1 MPNVVGVIQARMG
14 STRLPGKALRALG
27 GKPLIWHIVDRVRR
41 ADCCDTII
49 LATTTDP
56 RNEPMVDFAEDLGLA
71 VVLEEVEDDL
81 AARIAKAVSASG
93 ADFVL
98 KTSGDC
104 PLLDPKVMAGMV
116 DLALATGADFCSNR
130 VQWSFPLGLSCDVM
144 SASSILWCDQNLEK
158 PEERELFA
166 LFVRDHPDQFVVTS
180 YEREVDLS
188 DLAWTV
194 DTPEDYAAVS
204 RIFDALYRVGECFD
218 LNDVLQFLGDSR
230 AGS

>member
-1 MPNVVGVIQARMG
+1 MG

-104 PLLDPKVMAGMV
+104 PLLDPKVMAGQGT
-116 DLALATGADFCSNR
+116 LALEFLEQ
-130 VQWSFPLGLSCDVM
+130 VV
-144 SASSILWCDQNLEK
+144 ASSGRPLDAIIV
-158 PEERELFA
+158 P
-166 LFVRDHPDQFVVTS
+166 VGGGGPT
-180 YEREVDLS
+180 
-188 DLAWTV
+188 
-194 DTPEDYAAVS
+194 AA
-204 RIFDALYRVGECFD
+204 G
-218 LNDVLQFLGDSR
+218 R
-230 AGS
+230 AGTPPAEPGVPAGVPAEPAGPGGGVRGAAGGSGGGGVQHVGGAGALMNS